1 MNAKLVKLDIS
12 DHERIQ
18 NARLALYQA
27 EVIVSNI
34 SDEDRIKNAKK
45 ILTGGLEYYEHDGH
59 MLPKSVVR
67 EALAALGASQEPLAA
82 VSLSRDPTYVVRRD
96 LSDTCARCARPV
108 ASLAARDHD
117 PDCECHECT
126 HHCFGTDTAGCVPR
140 LGRS

>member
-67 EALAALGASQEPLAA
+67 EALAALGASVDVQLPKVA
-82 VSLSRDPTYVVRRD
+82 
-96 LSDTCARCARPV
+96 TCDRCARPV
-108 ASLAARDHD
+108 ASLAVRDHD

-126 HHCFGTDTAGCVPR
+126 HHCFGTDTGGSPGLGVP
-140 LGRS
+140 